1 MHPADLGIR
10 EVGRQLRDG
19 RLSAVALAR
28 AHFTRIAEL
37 NPQVHAFVELTEAR
51 ALKLAEAADADL
63 AAGIDRGPLHGIPF
77 AVKDIID
84 VAGLPT
90 RCGSHRPALPANDD
104 AEAVA
109 RLVAAGAVLLGK
121 VATYE
126 FALVGPSF
134 DQPYPPARNPW
145 NTDHITGGSS
155 SGSAAAVASGMVRLA
170 LGTDTGGSVRSPAC
184 YCGVTGLKPSVDAL
198 PRHGVYPLSDG
209 LDHVGI
215 IAASADEAGLAYS
228 AMTKTSAATGPGGLA
243 GLRIGYARDWFADD
257 PACAPE
263 VIDALDTAASMLSL
277 AGARISLVQMPDYAL
292 MEAAGAVILHIEALA
307 LHRAAL
313 RAHGEHY
320 GRQAYQS
327 LAAGVVLTPD
337 DLAQAQVAATRLR
350 TELDVGAFAGQ
361 DALLT
366 ACVLAPAPPMSA
378 FADDRAVWTAM
389 RTLPFNLTGHPALAL
404 PAGFA
409 QGLPLGLQLVGRHGA
424 ELLLCQIGAAFET
437 ATDHS
442 AQRPPLLQR

>member
-1 MHPADLGIR
+1 MHPADLDIR
-10 EVGRQLRDG
+10 EAGRQLRDG
-19 RLSAVALAR
+19 RLRAVALAR
-28 AHFTRIAEL
+28 AHFARIADL
-37 NPQVHAFVELTEAR
+37 NPQVHAFVALTEAR
-51 ALKLAEAADADL
+51 ALRLAAAADADL

-77 AVKDIID
+77 AVKDIFD

-90 RCGSHRPALPANDD
+90 RCGSRRPAVPASDD
-104 AEAVA
+104 ADVVA

-121 VATYE
+121 LATYE

-170 LGTDTGGSVRSPAC
+170 LGSDTGGSVRSPAC
-184 YCGVTGLKPSVDAL
+184 YCGVAGLKPGFDAL
-198 PRHGVYPLSDG
+198 PRHGVFPLSDS

-215 IAASADEAGLAYS
+215 IAANADDTGLAYG
-228 AMTKTSAATGPGGLA
+228 ALTGAPAAAGPGGVA
-243 GLRIGYARDWFADD
+243 GLRIGYARDWFASD

-263 VIDALDTAASMLSL
+263 VIEALDAAASALSL
-277 AGARISLVQMPDYAL
+277 AGARLSLVQMPDYAL
-292 MEAAGAVILHIEALA
+292 MEAAGAVILHAEALA
-307 LHRAAL
+307 LHGAAL
-313 RAHGEHY
+313 RAEGEHY

-327 LAAGVVLTPD
+327 LAAGVVLTPQ
-337 DLAQAQVAATRLR
+337 DLSQAHRAASRLR
-350 TELDVGAFAGQ
+350 TELDTGAFAGQ

-366 ACVLAPAPPMSA
+366 VCVLAPAPPISA
-378 FADDRAVWTAM
+378 FANDRAVWTAM

-424 ELLLCQIGAAFET
+424 EALLCQIGAAFEA

-442 AQRPPLLQR
+442 AQRPPMLQR